1 MWVHRLAKLVALSTL
16 VLVLAGGMVT
26 STGSGLSVP
35 DWPNSYGYFMFSFPL
50 SFMVGGIFYEHGHRL
65 IASTVGLL
73 TIVLA
78 VGLWRT
84 DPRQWMKRL
93 GLVTLAAVIVQGT
106 LGGITVLYFL
116 PAPISIAHAGIA
128 QIFFCL
134 SVSIAL
140 FTSPSWRLGYGRAG
154 RDDTDSSNGAN
165 VDDAGL
171 RRLTV
176 GLTGLV
182 FAQII
187 VGATMRHTGAGLA
200 IPDFPLAF
208 GGLLPSEWS
217 GPVAI
222 HFTHRIGAVLVL
234 LLVVRTIRVLWR
246 QHRSRPEL
254 MRPTTLLGV
263 LVTAQIT
270 LGAFTI
276 WTAKAPL
283 VNTAH
288 VGTGALV
295 LVTSLVLALRA
306 HRVVFATA
314 RKFGRETGH
323 AAPEQRSRSAEA
335 RA

>member
-1 MWVHRLAKLVALSTL
+1 MTRT
-16 VLVLAGGMVT
+16 
-26 STGSGLSVP
+26 
-35 DWPNSYGYFMFSFPL
+35 
-50 SFMVGGIFYEHGHRL
+50 RR
-65 IASTVGLL
+65 TV
-73 TIVLA
+73 
-78 VGLWRT
+78 RT
-84 DPRQWMKRL
+84 WTMPGCVDSRL
-93 GLVTLAAVIVQGT
+93 GSRAWC
-106 LGGITVLYFL
+106 
-116 PAPISIAHAGIA
+116 SRR
-128 QIFFCL
+128 
-134 SVSIAL
+134 S
-140 FTSPSWRLGYGRAG
+140 SW
-154 RDDTDSSNGAN
+154 
-165 VDDAGL
+165 
-171 RRLTV
+171 
-176 GLTGLV
+176 
-182 FAQII
+182 
-187 VGATMRHTGAGLA
+187 GATMRHTGAGLA

-306 HRVVFATA
+306 HRVAFATA